1 MTTRP
6 FRQHHDAPLN
16 VSAIYR
22 PLLAEWVTLQ
32 RLPSTTIQLRRWART
47 QPILTGYTTPGDL
60 IDAID
65 AAPQDVAEQH
75 LIALVRIYQAGN
87 QLAGRIVLQAMLPAI
102 NRIVANRSIDDQQS
116 VLAEFWIVLST
127 IAVTDTTTR
136 IAANLKLST
145 LRAITRPTRPEP
157 EVLQADPLIWR
168 ASDIAEDPTEAATDL
183 VDVIAWAHNTNA
195 ITNDEAAILAF
206 AYTGPHTDYTR
217 PLAIHL
223 GIAPE
228 AAKKRITRAREKL
241 INAVRQHLDTTS
253 GTQPR
258 SRVA

>member
-1 MTTRP
+1 MTTRH

-32 RLPSTTIQLRRWART
+32 RLPSTTIQLRRWARSH
-47 QPILTGYTTPGDL
+47 PILTGYTTPGDL

-75 LIALVRIYQAGN
+75 LVALVRIYQAGN

-102 NRIVANRSIDDQQS
+102 NRIVANRSVDDQQS

-127 IAVTDTTTR
+127 INVTDATTR

-145 LRAITRPTRPEP
+145 LRGITRPARPDA
-157 EVLQADPLIWR
+157 EVLYADPLTWHAPDERDQVADIDTP
-168 ASDIAEDPTEAATDL
+168 DIA
-183 VDVIAWAHNTNA
+183 DVIAWARHINA
-195 ITNDEAAILAF
+195 ITNDEAAILTY
-206 AYTGPHTDYTR
+206 AYAGPHTDYTR
-217 PLAIHL
+217 PLAAHL
-223 GIAPE
+223 AITPE
-228 AAKKRITRAREKL
+228 AAKKRCTRAREKL
-241 INAVRQHLDTTS
+241 INAVRHQLDMASETR
-253 GTQPR
+253 Q
-258 SRVA
+258 VA